1 MWRAINIEAS
11 LCAGFTVS
19 EKNILNI
26 LFTLPGVGFSQIL
39 SAPLVQAI
47 WWFGISF
54 NRRLPLG
61 TKGHCYP
68 EFFTGF
74 VGVNMWQEGV
84 YRCGKRKNYNKHT
97 YKHISGRSFF
107 YQKLPYYSRID
118 SRSICLKDFM
128 SVHSKKIKSRLASGM
143 STWEVTFR
151 LRF

>member
-74 VGVNMWQEGV
+74 VGVNM
-84 YRCGKRKNYNKHT
+84 
-97 YKHISGRSFF
+97 
-107 YQKLPYYSRID
+107 
-118 SRSICLKDFM
+118 
-128 SVHSKKIKSRLASGM
+128 
-143 STWEVTFR
+143 
-151 LRF
+151 